1 MNTALTSSLIDSE
14 NGENN
19 SSEMEIEVGRGVL
32 NEDQYGELI
41 QLQNIH
47 SPVEYDVSSRNDN
60 VILSSDTTSA
70 TSLPVQL

>member
-1 MNTALTSSLIDSE
+1 MEKI
-14 NGENN
+14 
-19 SSEMEIEVGRGVL
+19 SSEMEIEGGRGVL

-47 SPVEYDVSSRNDN
+47 PPVEHDVSSRKEN